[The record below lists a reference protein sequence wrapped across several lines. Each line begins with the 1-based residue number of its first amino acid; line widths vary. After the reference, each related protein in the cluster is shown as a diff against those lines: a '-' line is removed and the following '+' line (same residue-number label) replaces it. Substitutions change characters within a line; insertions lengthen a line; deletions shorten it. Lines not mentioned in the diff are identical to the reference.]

1 MIKHCKYY
9 CERTNIEIAFS
20 PFKVGYLCNIKE
32 SVSKYLK
39 SFIGEKTRH
48 VTTKIKEHLET
59 DSKPHIFKHL
69 NTNKE
74 LYDVEC
80 FVIID
85 PATSS

>member
-9 CERTNIEIAFS
+9 CERTNIKIAFL

-48 VTTKIKEHLET
+48 VQRRSKSTWKQTQSLIFLNISTLIKNCVM
-59 DSKPHIFKHL
+59 L
-69 NTNKE
+69 NV
-74 LYDVEC
+74 L
-80 FVIID
+80 
-85 PATSS
+85 